1 MEVAPERLER
11 WLSGF
16 AERHG
21 EVTVTASSTGE
32 VHAAADGARAEVE
45 VPFGPLQGALLA
57 HVLAPRRVGV
67 LLVRLGVQVYRA
79 QSDPRLKRPASWA
92 LDLLLIGLLLY
103 VASNRPA
110 A

>member
-1 MEVAPERLER
+1 MTPPPER
-11 WLSGF
+11 
-16 AERHG
+16 
-21 EVTVTASSTGE
+21 
-32 VHAAADGARAEVE
+32 
-45 VPFGPLQGALLA
+45 PGPSPATMVSFVLLAVLALLL
-57 HVLAPRRVGV
+57 LAPLVLGSPPPSPFLIAGL